1 MSSEILGEITQ
12 LLSENAVVNRM
23 SYFQL
28 KYFMVGKEP
37 TLQAKLRHCQRE
49 LSARRHALENMELA
63 VGEAQDDIRLI
74 EIDIE
79 REQSLLREFEA
90 DHLNK
95 ESAEIALRKLQRKKR
110 KLEMSLEDLLKTQK
124 ETEEEADFFLR
135 AFRKIEEVEALKPF
149 DDYQTNLELWNEKYN
164 EELKLRVLTQK
175 PLDLNLVKCILA
187 LDNDAPIKKELTEWM
202 IQVEQKSKARL
213 EKQKEVGMLS
223 DKGE

>member
-12 LLSENAVVNRM
+12 LLSENTVVNRM
-23 SYFQL
+23 SFFQM

-37 TLQAKLRHCQRE
+37 TLQAKLRHCLNE
-49 LSARRHALENMELA
+49 ISARRHALENMELA
-63 VGEAQDDIRLI
+63 IDEAKDDIRLV
-74 EIDIE
+74 ELDIE
-79 REQSLLREFEA
+79 REQSLLRDFEA
-90 DHLNK
+90 NPLNK
-95 ESAEIALRKLQRKKR
+95 ESTEIALRKLQRKKR
-110 KLEMSLEDLLKTQK
+110 KLEMSLEDLRKTQR

-135 AFRKIEEVEALKPF
+135 AFRRIEEVEPLKPF

-187 LDNDAPIKKELTEWM
+187 LDKETPIRKELVGWLEQ
-202 IQVEQKSKARL
+202 IEQKQLQAAIAETSR
-213 EKQKEVGMLS
+213 LS